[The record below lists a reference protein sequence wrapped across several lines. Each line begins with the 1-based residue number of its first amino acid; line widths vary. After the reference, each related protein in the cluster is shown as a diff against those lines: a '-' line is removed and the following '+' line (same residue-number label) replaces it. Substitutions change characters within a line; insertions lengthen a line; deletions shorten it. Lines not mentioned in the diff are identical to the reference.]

1 MASNATHAHVWGC
14 IVQRLSQPGASFNP
28 RCQRDGEDGVCLTAR
43 PTRPQVRAAPVTVV
57 FAADMES
64 SKLTDRVVRLAVES
78 GAPRAF
84 TDNLPMYISM
94 FGGGHQSALVRNA
107 AYGLKAGLL
116 NAVRPML
123 PTPPKAPSIN
133 APEAWCVVYT

>member
-1 MASNATHAHVWGC
+1 M
-14 IVQRLSQPGASFNP
+14 
-28 RCQRDGEDGVCLTAR
+28 
-43 PTRPQVRAAPVTVV
+43 RAAAVTVV

-64 SKLTDRVVRLAVES
+64 SKLTDRVVRLAVEG

-133 APEAWCVVYT
+133 APEAWCVVCLATGFSPRALTENSSTKRESLVCH